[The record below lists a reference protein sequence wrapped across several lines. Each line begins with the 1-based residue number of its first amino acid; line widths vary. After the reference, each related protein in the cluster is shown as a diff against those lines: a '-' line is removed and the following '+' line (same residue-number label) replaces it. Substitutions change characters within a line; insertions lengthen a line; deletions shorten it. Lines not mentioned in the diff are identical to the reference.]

1 MAAFAARGVDWI
13 IETGGE
19 GRPATGT
26 AREAAGMRRL
36 NDLSVRI
43 EARGGNGP
51 AQEFDYAPVD
61 EPAKEGRTP
70 MELAFPLVRRDGL
83 RVQRRLWV
91 ENDGAAR
98 WTDLFINESDGEIV
112 FEAVLSSEKRDGGS
126 SFSPEAAPFEP
137 AGVWSVSLSRAGESC
152 LALVHRGAGPGR
164 CAFFFDGGLRDRRAF
179 QVRLAPG
186 ESAAILS
193 FAVPASGPG
202 AAAAAGRRLATD
214 PSGHLAW
221 MSPREKRGLRNFPP
235 PEKADDAPEVNLVTP
250 IAALCW
256 GVTQVRVEAAS
267 VPAVVRMELDYW
279 EDWDLPQGHVFY
291 EHPLATDRT
300 PGRGLR
306 YDICWDVPNSPRH
319 SGGFWKLEGTAWN
332 AAGESASFL
341 TGPFVISGSC
351 GGTCLPATVVLAPAV
366 ITPELRGS
374 SRMSTRAK
382 YALLECAASNP
393 DGVPV
398 VEFVLSRRRGSAAF
412 QVLRRIPAAAL
423 LAESQWVV
431 DGPLSKTETFVYR
444 LEAFDAAG
452 ESVGRSGDVIL

>member
-1 MAAFAARGVDWI
+1 
-13 IETGGE
+13 
-19 GRPATGT
+19 
-26 AREAAGMRRL
+26 MR
-36 NDLSVRI
+36 
-43 EARGGNGP
+43 
-51 AQEFDYAPVD
+51 
-61 EPAKEGRTP
+61 
-70 MELAFPLVRRDGL
+70 LV
-83 RVQRRLWV
+83 
-91 ENDGAAR
+91 
-98 WTDLFINESDGEIV
+98 
-112 FEAVLSSEKRDGGS
+112 
-126 SFSPEAAPFEP
+126 
-137 AGVWSVSLSRAGESC
+137 
-152 LALVHRGAGPGR
+152 
-164 CAFFFDGGLRDRRAF
+164 
-179 QVRLAPG
+179 PG

-214 PSGHLAW
+214 PSGQMAW
-221 MSPREKRGLRNFPP
+221 MSPREKSGLRNFPP
-235 PEKADDAPEVNLVTP
+235 PEKTDAAPEIVLATP
-250 IAALCW
+250 INALCW

-291 EHPLATDRT
+291 VHPLATDRT

-341 TGPFVISGSC
+341 TGPFVVSGSC
-351 GGTCLPATVVLAPAV
+351 AGTCRPATVVLAPAV
-366 ITPELRGS
+366 IMPELRGT

-382 YALLECAASNP
+382 YALLECAVSNP

-398 VEFVLSRRRGSAAF
+398 VEFVLSRRRGGEAF
-412 QVLRRIPAAAL
+412 RAVRRIAAAAL

-444 LEAFDAAG
+444 LEALDASG
-452 ESVGRSGDVIL
+452 GSVGFSGDVVL